1 MDDNELNHNS
11 TPKNLNKT
19 QENWL
24 QNRNIMSEWT
34 NYPTKLHGKETTY
47 ANSEWIDMKNRKRI
61 EKETYTKHF
70 CLVTRNL
77 INPPKHEAKLQTY
90 S

>member
-1 MDDNELNHNS
+1 MVYS
-11 TPKNLNKT
+11 TV
-19 QENWL
+19 
-24 QNRNIMSEWT
+24 RVD
-34 NYPTKLHGKETTY
+34 
-47 ANSEWIDMKNRKRI
+47 EWIDMKDRKRI
-61 EKETYTKHF
+61 EEETYTKQF